1 MPTWTE
7 LRDQIQHKY
16 KLTKDEPNWLGLQF
30 GFHADNR
37 EIVQRV
43 RIDHVTALGG
53 PAIALLADIA
63 EASRVPHKLA
73 LERNMSFEIG
83 AIAINGDLY
92 VARAVLPLALDWP
105 VIDAALVYLA
115 REAARL
121 RETIPAN

>member
-7 LRDQIQHKY
+7 LRDQIKHTF

-37 EIVQRV
+37 DVVQRL

-53 PAIALLADIA
+53 PAIALMADIA
-63 EASRVPHKLA
+63 EASRVPHKVA
-73 LERNMSFEIG
+73 LERSMGFEIG
-83 AIAINGDLY
+83 GIAINGDLY
-92 VARAVLPLALDWP
+92 VARAVLPLALDWT
-105 VIDAALVYLA
+105 VIEAAIIYLA